1 MEKDVNDKL
10 MDLYS
15 GLWPDFCKAMKSVT
29 TNTEATALPTNPL
42 LLFVKDD
49 GADYEKA
56 DLRVVVFGR
65 ENNDWGGT
73 FSAEKNGVSAQAMKT
88 AS

>member
-1 MEKDVNDKL
+1 MKKDVDDKL

-29 TNTEATALPTNPL
+29 VNTAASSLPTNPL
-42 LLFVKDD
+42 LLFVKDN

-56 DLRVVVFGR
+56 DLRVVVFR
-65 ENNDWGGT
+65 P
-73 FSAEKNGVSAQAMKT
+73 
-88 AS
+88 